1 MEIAAALLALLLFT
15 SPQSDLTPP
24 VGLIVQQTYMNKDVT
39 LPITLGSKTG
49 QACITSY
56 LGLVSQGDASIKTA
70 AASAPNGGITKISAV
85 DYKNNNLGGFIIMET
100 CTIVYGE

>member
-1 MEIAAALLALLLFT
+1 MEMAAILLALLLFT

-70 AASAPNGGITKISAV
+70 AASAPNGGITKISAI
-85 DYKNNNLGGFIIMET
+85 DYKNNNLGGFVVMET